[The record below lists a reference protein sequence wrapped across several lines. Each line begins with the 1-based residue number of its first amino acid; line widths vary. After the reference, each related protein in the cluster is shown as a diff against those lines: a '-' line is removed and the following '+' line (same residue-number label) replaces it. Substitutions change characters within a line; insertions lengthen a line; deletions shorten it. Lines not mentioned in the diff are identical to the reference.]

1 MGKVNQF
8 IMYLIDEVMMHYTA
22 EGMKQVEIQF
32 FILTRIFEK
41 IIIRDEAINN
51 RICEYTL

>member
-22 EGMKQVEIQF
+22 EGMKQVDIQF